1 MSQSR
6 ENPAH
11 WAILWV
17 EREERKLVWKLVT
30 SRSVLGWGWA
40 LSCSGM
46 CKKQTP
52 KKQKTGC
59 WGFLQIRPA
68 CLCISLSP
76 HYQFV
81 FICMFCDIIKSN
93 KTCCSTAKRAW
104 WISRTAGFVS
114 CQESQ
119 KLNLLFGFLTSA
131 WLIMAS
137 ANSSLEA
144 VVPDPH
150 HQRWVAGGWYF
161 HLRLQRGT
169 NPWQLCPSGT
179 ISVALLVVW
188 YNGLPPFVLEIVLIS
203 PTAGV
208 GAANIRLRQDWQ
220 ISHDTAGPW
229 QTRVP
234 QNHRLNVDV
243 TETTQFMQI

>member
-1 MSQSR
+1 
-6 ENPAH
+6 
-11 WAILWV
+11 
-17 EREERKLVWKLVT
+17 
-30 SRSVLGWGWA
+30 
-40 LSCSGM
+40 
-46 CKKQTP
+46 
-52 KKQKTGC
+52 
-59 WGFLQIRPA
+59 
-68 CLCISLSP
+68 
-76 HYQFV
+76 
-81 FICMFCDIIKSN
+81 MFCDIIKSN
-93 KTCCSTAKRAW
+93 KTCCSTAKHAW

-161 HLRLQRGT
+161 HLRLRRGT

-188 YNGLPPFVLEIVLIS
+188 YNGLPSFVLEIVLIS

-208 GAANIRLRQDWQ
+208 GVANIRLRQDWQ
-220 ISHDTAGPW
+220 KSQEHDTAGPW
-229 QTRVP
+229 QTHVP
-234 QNHRLNVDV
+234 QNYSR
-243 TETTQFMQI
+243 TEGGPHSDRTNQKFMQIQLNSVLIPY